1 MYSYAKITKILKIL
15 KIIFI
20 LSLTLS
26 ITSCGNKF
34 FKYSS
39 AKDNPI
45 KAEERARKNIEE
57 GKGISLGSL
66 TSPKSTTY
74 EFSTSNPLWRAS
86 LEVLDFMPLASVNYS
101 GGILVTDWYSDGN
114 NDDSI
119 KITIRFL
126 NNEISSN
133 SIKVIIHNRNCKNN
147 RCSTTELQSS
157 IKEEL
162 TLKILARA
170 KVYEQ
175 EMKTKK

>member
-1 MYSYAKITKILKIL
+1 MRFCPNKNKFKKYLE
-15 KIIFI
+15 IIFLLFI
-20 LSLTLS
+20 VLS
-26 ITSCGNKF
+26 ISSCGNKF

-45 KAEERARKNIEE
+45 RGEERARKNIQE
-57 GKGISLGSL
+57 GKGISLGGL
-66 TSPKSTTY
+66 TGQRDTTY

-86 LEVLDFMPLASVNYS
+86 LEILDFMPLASVNYS
-101 GGILVTDWYSDGN
+101 GGILITDWYSDGN
-114 NDDSI
+114 EDDSI

-126 NNEISSN
+126 NNQIASD

-147 RCSTTELQSS
+147 KCSITELKSS

-162 TLKILARA
+162 TLKILAKA
-170 KVYEQ
+170 KILEQ